1 MFSPM
6 PVIRSLDHLN
16 RQYPHPV
23 LTIGNFDG
31 VHLGHQALFNLV
43 KHLAAQAKG
52 TSMVLTFE
60 PHPVRVLTNQ
70 NGPPLITLYGQKIEL
85 IQAQGIEVII
95 CLDFTPEFA
104 RIEPEEFVRNIL
116 VDRIGVKD
124 IVIGYDY
131 RFGRRGRGNRDLL
144 IEMGRRFGF
153 EVHTV
158 GPQPTAD
165 GQVISSSLIR
175 ELVMA
180 GQVEKAPQLLGR
192 HYQLAGRVVRGRD
205 RGGKLL
211 GFPTANMQLVDE
223 LVPKTGVYAVRVWH
237 ENKVYNGVANIGFNP
252 TFGDVGLSVEVH
264 CFDFDLNLY
273 DQKIKID
280 LIARLRDEKKF
291 SGPEELT
298 EQIAQDCRFAR
309 QILESKPT

>member
-1 MFSPM
+1 M
-6 PVIRSLDHLN
+6 PVIRSLNHLN

-31 VHLGHQALFNLV
+31 VHLGHQALFKRV
-43 KHLAAQAKG
+43 KNLAAEAKG

-70 NGPPLITLYGQKIEL
+70 NGPPLITLYDQKIEL
-85 IQAQGIEVII
+85 IQNQGIDVII

-104 RIEPEEFVRNIL
+104 RIEPEDFVRDIL

-131 RFGRRGRGNRDLL
+131 RFGRQGRGNRDLL

-153 EVHTV
+153 QIHTL

-192 HYQLAGRVVRGRD
+192 HYRLAGRVVRGRD

-223 LVPKTGVYAVRVWH
+223 LVPKSGVYAVRVRH
-237 ENKVYNGVANIGFNP
+237 EDKVFDGVANIGFNP

-264 CFDFDLNLY
+264 CFDFNLDIY
-273 DQKIKID
+273 DQKIQID
-280 LIARLRDEKKF
+280 LIARLRNEKKF
-291 SGPEELT
+291 TGPEELAD
-298 EQIAQDCRFAR
+298 QIAQDCQLAR
-309 QILESKPT
+309 KFLEFKPT